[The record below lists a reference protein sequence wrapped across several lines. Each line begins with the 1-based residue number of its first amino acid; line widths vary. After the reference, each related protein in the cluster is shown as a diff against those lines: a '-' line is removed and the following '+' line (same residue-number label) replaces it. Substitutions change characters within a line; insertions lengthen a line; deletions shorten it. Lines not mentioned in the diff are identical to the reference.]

1 MACWPASPSGLTR
14 LPRRNPHTCRTPKPC
29 AVTRRHCQRASSAS
43 ATTVNLH
50 LRSDPHFRHI
60 LMASST
66 HGPGTGHQGARQYID
81 AVFRFTDEV
90 GPTSRSPSTSTAPR
104 DSPRPQP
111 PQPLVQTS
119 TPSSVGPFTCHPNAR
134 LTPFPFPRPPSHG
147 LLSGSNIHPS
157 DLEAIQSLTRLSS
170 SVEPTS
176 MSQDRKPLSP
186 SHTHSY
192 SSQQELAPVV
202 NQTFIPHI
210 PVTAPIS
217 ILNDTTKN
225 ESDGSPHLVA
235 DHPSHPSISSEENAG
250 RHSDVFSTAEN
261 SDTIS
266 DPDID
271 MVDSNVSAQASR
283 SFVPDPS
290 QFRIEQRTMKQ
301 RTPTERSMPPQSA
314 LAGSHGVP
322 SPKNVPLSI
331 MNGEGANQFKS
342 RQVEENR
349 PSSQK
354 RLYDPTA
361 PILPMHGIQCVCRCV
376 PDVFLRILDARDGK
390 AADVNTLT
398 KLYGACKNDL
408 CPLHLDAFARLI
420 TDAVHTIQ
428 ESPASV
434 QAHRQQQQQQQQ
446 QQAVEPTNHEPVK
459 TGSGTTWRAAHYRR
473 RATSTPGIYEYELEL
488 PSKRPRLAETSA
500 PVPVSNEHTSPGS
513 RNGRRPHID
522 LGFDEQ
528 FRLQV
533 MRELAHSFSDLK
545 EDDWSRGETTNRY
558 IHKILSRCQH
568 PNNDPRKGAV
578 DAGFLSG
585 QEAADAIERGTE
597 RIPIFTEGQQ
607 PFQWKNGTRPIA
619 QLFGRM
625 EDLTRE
631 VSVQIPSHN
640 FEKPSYQTK
649 SLAEIQERFLSESP
663 SPDPW
668 NILDLRSPLP
678 PMILPDFLTGENCQ
692 VLSRIRDS
700 LLEGH
705 TAERTRANRDDWNEW
720 TDLLEWVLMSEGG
733 HNTAP
738 HMDSHGWSTWIT
750 IQEGNFGFGW
760 LSRPT
765 DKERNDWM
773 TNPLE
778 YTGGNWR
785 FAILKPG
792 QTVFFP
798 SGTIHFVFRLHDVQ
812 TLALGGH
819 LLQWT
824 ALVRWV
830 EVILWQLKNPNI
842 TNEEL
847 GKSPLKYVRIA
858 RKLVDHR
865 LATSRI
871 QTMGGMEAVTKF
883 MVLATV
889 SHRQPLAS
897 PRCVLD

>member
-1 MACWPASPSGLTR
+1 M
-14 LPRRNPHTCRTPKPC
+14 
-29 AVTRRHCQRASSAS
+29 
-43 ATTVNLH
+43 
-50 LRSDPHFRHI
+50 
-60 LMASST
+60 
-66 HGPGTGHQGARQYID
+66 
-81 AVFRFTDEV
+81 
-90 GPTSRSPSTSTAPR
+90 
-104 DSPRPQP
+104 
-111 PQPLVQTS
+111 
-119 TPSSVGPFTCHPNAR
+119 
-134 LTPFPFPRPPSHG
+134 SH
-147 LLSGSNIHPS
+147 
-157 DLEAIQSLTRLSS
+157 
-170 SVEPTS
+170 
-176 MSQDRKPLSP
+176 DRKPLSP
-186 SHTHSY
+186 SRTHSY
-192 SSQQELAPVV
+192 SSQLESAPVV
-202 NQTFIPHI
+202 NHTFIPH
-210 PVTAPIS
+210 VQFTAPIS
-217 ILNDTTKN
+217 IRNHTPKN

-271 MVDSNVSAQASR
+271 MVEGQNSAPVLHPFVS
-283 SFVPDPS
+283 DPS
-290 QFRIEQRTMKQ
+290 QFRIEQS
-301 RTPTERSMPPQSA
+301 TPTAPSVPPQAA
-314 LAGSHGVP
+314 LAGSHGIP
-322 SPKNVPLSI
+322 SPSPRNHPLSCV
-331 MNGEGANQFKS
+331 NGEIANEVKS
-342 RQVEENR
+342 CHVDENR

-361 PILPMHGIQCVCRCV
+361 PILPVHGIQCVCRFV

-420 TDAVHTIQ
+420 TDAVNTIQ
-428 ESPASV
+428 VPSACV
-434 QAHRQQQQQQQQ
+434 QTPHQEPQRQQS
-446 QQAVEPTNHEPVK
+446 VEPANHEPV
-459 TGSGTTWRAAHYRR
+459 TNGSGTTWRAAQYRR

-488 PSKRPRLAETSA
+488 PSKRPRLAEKQ
-500 PVPVSNEHTSPGS
+500 VPISNGGISPGS
-513 RNGRRPHID
+513 RNGRRPQID
-522 LGFDEQ
+522 IGFDER

-533 MRELAHSFSDLK
+533 MGELAHSFSGLK
-545 EDDWSRGETTNRY
+545 EDEWSRGETTNRY
-558 IHKILSRCQH
+558 IHQILSKCRH
-568 PNNDPRKGAV
+568 PNDDPRKGPV

-607 PFQWKNGTRPIA
+607 PFQWKSETRPIA
-619 QLFGRM
+619 QLFSRM

-750 IQEGNFGFGW
+750 IQEGHFGFGW

-773 TNPLE
+773 ANPLD

-798 SGTIHFVFRLHDVQ
+798 SGTIHFVFRLHDMQ

-889 SHRQPLAS
+889 SGTNKPTPLLNRVAS
-897 PRCVLD
+897 FFLLLTSFAGGGEKVCQEAQETTEIRRHQFAL